1 MSAAQG
7 TVIHNERTKITATW
21 LNGLATAA
29 TAAGAIAPAAAASY
43 GISGGQFGWRFVVGT
58 VTWLSVGLALH
69 LLARRVLG
77 RLR

>member
-1 MSAAQG
+1 MSDDP
-7 TVIHNERTKITATW
+7 IHNERTKLTATW

-29 TAAGAIAPAAAASY
+29 TAAGAIAPSAAAFY

-58 VTWLSVGLALH
+58 VTWLCVGLTLH

-77 RLR
+77 RLRL